1 MTLNQQ
7 MSNRA
12 LAGAFDRWAEMAQE
26 AKEMRILIQRCMKK
40 MMNRQLHGAF
50 ERWCEMVVEAGP
62 LRGPTPSAL
71 GN

>member
-1 MTLNQQ
+1 

-40 MMNRQLHGAF
+40 MMNRQLNG
-50 ERWCEMVVEAGP
+50 
-62 LRGPTPSAL
+62 RGSSTSHL
-71 GN
+71 NLS